1 VRAVTEPALIAH
13 VINRLDFGGLEN
25 GVVNLVNG
33 LPPERFRHAILCL
46 SGYTDFRR
54 RIRRDDVPVLSL
66 EKQPG
71 KDPAAYLRMW
81 RLLRTLR
88 PQVLHTRN
96 VGTVDM
102 QWVGWAAGVP
112 GRVHGEHG
120 WTADDPQGLDRRRL
134 AIRRACRP
142 VVHRWMAMSQD
153 IARWLERDVRV
164 PASRVRQLYSG
175 VDAQR
180 FSPDGASATD
190 APWPASAGAVTVG
203 TIGRLDP
210 VKNQR
215 WLLESCHAILERH
228 PELRGR
234 LRLIIAG
241 DGPVRGELQQ
251 SAERLGIGSQVW
263 LPGARSDV
271 PELMRSL
278 DVFVLPSRNE
288 GSANTILEAMAGAR
302 PVVAARVGGNAE
314 LVAHEATG
322 LLYEPGDRDGLAQA
336 LARYAAEPELRVRHG
351 RAARE
356 RVLERFSLEG
366 MVRRYADFYDELL
379 ARGH

>member
-1 VRAVTEPALIAH
+1 
-13 VINRLDFGGLEN
+13 
-25 GVVNLVNG
+25 VNLVNR

-66 EKQPG
+66 DKQPG

-81 RLLRTLR
+81 RLLRALR

-134 AIRRACRP
+134 AIRRGCRP
-142 VVHRWMAMSQD
+142 VVHRWMAMLQD

-164 PASRVRQLYSG
+164 PPSRVRQLYSG
-175 VDAQR
+175 VVTQR
-180 FSPDGASATD
+180 FSPDGASAAD
-190 APWPASAGAVTVG
+190 APWPATAGTVTVG
-203 TIGRLDP
+203 TVGRLDP

-215 WLLESCHAILERH
+215 SLLESCHAILERH

-241 DGPVRGELQQ
+241 DGSMRRNLEQ
-251 SAERLGIGSQVW
+251 SAQCLGLGSQVW

-278 DVFVLPSRNE
+278 DVFVLPSLNE
-288 GSANTILEAMAGAR
+288 GISNTILEAMACAR

-314 LVAHEATG
+314 LVTHETTG
-322 LLYEPGDRDGLAQA
+322 LLYEPGDPDGLAQA
-336 LARYAAEPELRVRHG
+336 LARYAAEPELRSRHG

-356 RVLERFSLEG
+356 RVLERFSLEA

>member
-1 VRAVTEPALIAH
+1 MTGPALIAH

-25 GVVNLVNG
+25 GVVNLVNR

-66 EKQPG
+66 DKQPG

-81 RLLRTLR
+81 RLLRALR

-102 QWVGWAAGVP
+102 QWIGWAAGVP

-120 WTADDPQGLDRRRL
+120 WTADDAQGLDPRRL

-175 VDAQR
+175 VDTQR
-180 FSPDGASATD
+180 FSPDGESVAD
-190 APWPASAGAVTVG
+190 APWPATGEAVTVG
-203 TIGRLDP
+203 TVGRLDP

-215 WLLESCHAILERH
+215 SLLESFHTILERH
-228 PELRGR
+228 RELRGR

-241 DGPVRGELQQ
+241 DGSMRADLQQ
-251 SAERLGIGSQVW
+251 SAQRLGIGSQVW

-278 DVFVLPSRNE
+278 DVFVLPSLNE
-288 GSANTILEAMAGAR
+288 GISNTILEAMACGR

-314 LVAHEATG
+314 LVEHETTG
-322 LLYEPGDRDGLAQA
+322 LLYEPGDPDGLAQA
-336 LARYAAEPELRVRHG
+336 LSRYASEPELRSRHG
-351 RAARE
+351 RAARG
-356 RVLERFSLEG
+356 RVLECFSLEA
-366 MVRRYADFYDELL
+366 MVCRYADFYDELL